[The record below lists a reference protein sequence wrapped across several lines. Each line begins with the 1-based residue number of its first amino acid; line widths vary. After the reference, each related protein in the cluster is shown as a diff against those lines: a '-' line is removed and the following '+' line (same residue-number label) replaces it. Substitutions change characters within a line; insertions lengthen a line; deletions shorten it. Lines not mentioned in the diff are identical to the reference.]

1 MKQAAIW
8 GWASIAVFI
17 TLVLF
22 TAVVLSK
29 LIKSLKKGRDK
40 DTTIFD
46 CLIEKESAAS
56 VIVMLFCALLI
67 FILALLAIT
76 CFGDVLAAFFN
87 PEYWAADDIISSLRQ
102 VRN

>member
-1 MKQAAIW
+1 MNEEATKVLTVVCEKMGIGAEMVWGAYMKQAAIW

-40 DTTIFD
+40 DT
-46 CLIEKESAAS
+46 
-56 VIVMLFCALLI
+56 
-67 FILALLAIT
+67 
-76 CFGDVLAAFFN
+76 
-87 PEYWAADDIISSLRQ
+87 
-102 VRN
+102 